1 MSAVWEQEQV
11 AVRNRFA
18 LRRLASGVAVLT
30 FLDGGRAHATT
41 VSSVTAVSREPLLV
55 GLCLGRGSLFARLVA
70 TTGQRFAVN
79 ILGAVQAELASWF
92 ADPNRPKG
100 IAQFD
105 CVEWT
110 PDRFSGAPLIAGS
123 LAGLGCRLT
132 DTFVAG
138 DHRVL
143 LAEVVTGQAGSG
155 APLLSFAGQ
164 LHGGEL
170 RSLPGRPAHPAATTG
185 KGSAA

>member
-1 MSAVWEQEQV
+1 MREQEQT

-18 LRRLASGVAVLT
+18 LRRLVSGVAVLT

-41 VSSVTAVSREPLLV
+41 VSSMSAVSRDPLLI
-55 GLCLGRGSLFARLVA
+55 GLCLSKTSYFARLV
-70 TTGQRFAVN
+70 TTAGQRFAAN
-79 ILGAVQAELASWF
+79 ILGAGQVELASWF

-110 PDRFSGAPLIAGS
+110 PDSFSGAPLIAGS
-123 LAGLGCRLT
+123 LANLGCRLT
-132 DTFVAG
+132 DSFVAG

-143 LAEVVTGQAGSG
+143 IGEVITGEAGCG
-155 APLLSFAGQ
+155 DPLLSFAGQ
-164 LHGGEL
+164 LHDGEL
-170 RSLPGRPAHPAATTG
+170 RSLPDRPAHPAANTG